1 MRPFWTGPLVLLTQ
15 AALLVIFGRIFS
27 PGVSPRIW
35 WILMIALALL
45 CAAADAI
52 LFFTLRRLA
61 QKEQTEERERLLAE
75 SLADQEKR
83 AREWEES
90 EKQAA
95 AVRREMLAQLKGAR
109 EALAARRAADARAG
123 MTRAVD
129 SLRPSLTRFCDH
141 PVADA
146 LFAAKQ
152 KEAEQCGVA
161 FSCAAGIPRELALG
175 EAVLCAVLSN
185 LLDNALRA
193 AASAQG
199 SVAVRARTDRGF
211 LVVRVENDA
220 PPAPAPRR
228 AHAFEEHGWGL
239 SIVESLA
246 RTHDGRLEI
255 TRLPGRFCATVWLA
269 AH

>member
-1 MRPFWTGPLVLLTQ
+1 
-15 AALLVIFGRIFS
+15 
-27 PGVSPRIW
+27 
-35 WILMIALALL
+35 
-45 CAAADAI
+45 
-52 LFFTLRRLA
+52 
-61 QKEQTEERERLLAE
+61 
-75 SLADQEKR
+75 
-83 AREWEES
+83 
-90 EKQAA
+90 
-95 AVRREMLAQLKGAR
+95 
-109 EALAARRAADARAG
+109 

-129 SLRPSLTRFCDH
+129 SLRPSLTRHCDH

-228 AHAFEEHGWGL
+228 ARAFEEHGWGL

-255 TRLPGRFCATVWLA
+255 TRSPGRFCATVWLA

>member
-27 PGVSPRIW
+27 PGVSPLIW
-35 WILMIALALL
+35 WILMIALELL

-75 SLADQEKR
+75 SLDDQEKR

-90 EKQAA
+90 EKQ
-95 AVRREMLAQLKGAR
+95 
-109 EALAARRAADARAG
+109 
-123 MTRAVD
+123 
-129 SLRPSLTRFCDH
+129 
-141 PVADA
+141 
-146 LFAAKQ
+146 
-152 KEAEQCGVA
+152 
-161 FSCAAGIPRELALG
+161 
-175 EAVLCAVLSN
+175 
-185 LLDNALRA
+185 A

-228 AHAFEEHGWGL
+228 THAFEEHGWGL